1 MRGGNVKLFQ
11 IEKLPYE
18 NVLFYYQKSNEKYIK
33 NVFESV
39 KKL

>member
-18 NVLFYYQKSNEKYIK
+18 NVLFYYQKSNEYIK
-33 NVFESV
+33 NIFESV